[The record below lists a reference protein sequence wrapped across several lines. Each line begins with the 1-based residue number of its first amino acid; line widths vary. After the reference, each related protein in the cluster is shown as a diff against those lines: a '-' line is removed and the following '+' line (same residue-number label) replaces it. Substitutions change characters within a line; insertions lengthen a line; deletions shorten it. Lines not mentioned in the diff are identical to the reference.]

1 MSSARAVPAARLP
14 RATAALLAAHLVGPR
29 ADLPSRP
36 RSVGVPGAFTPPC
49 SSHVPGYVQNEDK
62 FLAKGIKEIYV
73 VAVNDAFCTKAWKK
87 ELGAEGSKVHFL

>member
-1 MSSARAVPAARLP
+1 VGASGAAAESHGGTSRCSSRR
-14 RATAALLAAHLVGPR
+14 PR

-36 RSVGVPGAFTPPC
+36 HSVGVPGAFTPPC